1 MPTVHKSE
9 LLQVAQQLWGEARN
23 SSIEDQ
29 AKYVLAEALIRQ
41 AWEENNR

>member
-9 LLQVAQQLWGEARN
+9 LLQVLQQLWGA
-23 SSIEDQ
+23 IDAPVEDQ